1 LGILSVGGDE
11 VADEKK
17 TTKNIE
23 RDSKLER
30 CEYDRHNVNAR
41 EAAALEPDMP
51 RINTENL

>member
-1 LGILSVGGDE
+1 MAE
-11 VADEKK
+11 EKK
-17 TTKNIE
+17 TSRNIE

-30 CEYDRHNVNAR
+30 YEDDRHNVNAR